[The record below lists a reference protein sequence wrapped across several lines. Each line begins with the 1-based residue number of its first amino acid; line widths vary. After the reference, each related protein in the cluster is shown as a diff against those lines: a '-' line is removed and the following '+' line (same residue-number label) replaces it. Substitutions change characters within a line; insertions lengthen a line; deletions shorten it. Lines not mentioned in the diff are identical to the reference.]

1 MKYLK
6 HLSIIIMMLFVSN
19 QMVKAHAIWI
29 ESNPIGS
36 KNQSHTIRI
45 YYGEYASGEIE
56 KTKDWYSDLSQLKL
70 NLLDSKNKQV
80 ELHLTDKGTYLES
93 SFIPDEDG
101 IYQVFI
107 SHPARELGGTTRYEF
122 IAQNR
127 IQVGEAVTYSSIP
140 LDTHFVFTNQVLKV
154 KDLVEI
160 QLLRGSNPIA
170 NEEILLMS
178 PSGWSKTYKTNN
190 QGKIQAEVIWPGT
203 YVIEHSRMTDQS
215 GSWNDKSYT
224 KNWQGLTA
232 SFQVK

>member
-1 MKYLK
+1 MKYIK
-6 HLSIIIMMLFVSN
+6 HLLNIVMMLFVSS
-19 QMVKAHAIWI
+19 QIVQAHAIWI
-29 ESNPIGS
+29 ESNPVGT

-56 KTKDWYSDLSQLKL
+56 KTEDWYSDLSQLKL

-93 SFIPDEDG
+93 SFIPVEDG

-107 SHPARELGGTTRYEF
+107 SHPAKELGGTTRYEF

-127 IQVGEAVTYSSIP
+127 IQVGKTAAYSSIP
-140 LDTHFVFTNQVLKV
+140 LDTYFVFANQLLKV
-154 KDLVEI
+154 KDQVEI
-160 QLLRGSNPIA
+160 QLLLGNNPVA

-190 QGKIQAEVIWPGT
+190 LGKIQVEVIWPGT
-203 YVIEHSRMTDQS
+203 YVIEHIHMADQS
-215 GSWNDKSYT
+215 GTWNNKSYT